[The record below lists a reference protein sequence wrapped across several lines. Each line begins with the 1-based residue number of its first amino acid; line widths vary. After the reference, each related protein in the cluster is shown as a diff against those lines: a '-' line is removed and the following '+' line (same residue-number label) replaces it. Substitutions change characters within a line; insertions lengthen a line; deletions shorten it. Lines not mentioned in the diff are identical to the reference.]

1 MLPLSRYFAF
11 RQRCPILEPHQAFA
25 PDHPHV
31 PDSSPMSSG
40 MFFPAILREN
50 SAKSRQH
57 QCRSFPAGRYRLV
70 SSARFRPPPPG
81 APAIAQK
88 MPRWCNFALSRPKT
102 RPLPVSGRCRRVPCP
117 FGVRGALS
125 TPRLPR
131 FPGALGTDA
140 LAVGVSP
147 TGGGREV
154 SPTASLRVL
163 GACGRIATRGQGNT
177 RADTGSPNA
186 TRGRDFPV
194 RARERLVG

>member
-81 APAIAQK
+81 APAIAQRC
-88 MPRWCNFALSRPKT
+88 PAGAILRYP
-102 RPLPVSGRCRRVPCP
+102 GRKRVPCP
-117 FGVRGALS
+117 FLGDVGGFHALS
-125 TPRLPR
+125 GFVEPCPLPDCLAFPVPLAPMRFAVGSVPHWGRAGNLTDGKSTSSRGMWPDSHKRLGKYPRGHR
-131 FPGALGTDA
+131 IAQCDAGAGFPGSST
-140 LAVGVSP
+140 
-147 TGGGREV
+147 
-154 SPTASLRVL
+154 
-163 GACGRIATRGQGNT
+163 
-177 RADTGSPNA
+177 
-186 TRGRDFPV
+186 
-194 RARERLVG
+194 

>member
-81 APAIAQK
+81 APAIAQRC
-88 MPRWCNFALSRPKT
+88 PAGAILRYP
-102 RPLPVSGRCRRVPCP
+102 GRKRVPCP
-117 FGVRGALS
+117 FLGDVGGFHALS
-125 TPRLPR
+125 GFVEPCPLPDCLAFPVPLAPMR
-131 FPGALGTDA
+131 F
-140 LAVGVSP
+140 AVGSVP
-147 TGGGREV
+147 HWGRREV

-163 GACGRIATRGQGNT
+163 GACGRIATRGWGNT

>member
-81 APAIAQK
+81 APAIAQRC
-88 MPRWCNFALSRPKT
+88 PAGAILRYP
-102 RPLPVSGRCRRVPCP
+102 GRKRVPCP
-117 FGVRGALS
+117 FLGDVGGFHALSGVRGALS

-140 LAVGVSP
+140 LC
-147 TGGGREV
+147 GGEC
-154 SPTASLRVL
+154 PPL
-163 GACGRIATRGQGNT
+163 GAAGGLTDGKSTSSRGMWPDSHKRLGKYPRGHRIAQCDAGAGFP
-177 RADTGSPNA
+177 GSS
-186 TRGRDFPV
+186 T
-194 RARERLVG
+194 